1 MIISP
6 IITSFLV
13 VIFYQTLVS
22 IFELYNEISY
32 LKFIFFEGKSLV
44 NRNYFKLFTGSNN
57 LIIIMVFKRISK
69 LHNIIILLNISY
81 KENNLTRNNDMK

>member
-6 IITSFLV
+6 INKFLV

-22 IFELYNEISY
+22 IFETYNWISY
-32 LKFIFFEGKSLV
+32 LKFLFYEGKSLV
-44 NRNYFKLFTGSNN
+44 NCNYFKLFTGSHN

-69 LHNIIILLNISY
+69 LHNIILLLNTSY
-81 KENNLTRNNDMK
+81 KENNLTRNNNIK